1 MTEGE
6 NKMENKENTLSI
18 VIGSWGSYNA
28 CNERS
33 LGSSWICLNDFD
45 TWEEIEEELTAQGF
59 KLEGIDEEL
68 FIQDISEDLGF
79 NCDYMHP
86 KKLFNI
92 LKSSG
97 VLDIAYKFK
106 EMKAYIEIEGWD
118 YFEEKVEED
127 KDCWDDDLYFYE
139 DMTPEEVCE
148 QEFENMRLDLGGLNW
163 LLNYIDFKAMARD
176 RYNLHE
182 VSNGSIEI

>member
-1 MTEGE
+1 
-6 NKMENKENTLSI
+6 MENKKNTLSI
-18 VIGSWGSYNA
+18 VIGSWGSYNE

-33 LGSSWICLNDFD
+33 LGSSWICLNDYD

-59 KLEGIDEEL
+59 ELEGIDEEL
-68 FIQDISEDLGF
+68 FIQDISEDLEF

-97 VLDIAYKFK
+97 VLDNAYKFK

-118 YFEEKVEED
+118 CFEDKVENNDED
-127 KDCWDDDLYFYE
+127 WDNYLYFYE
-139 DMTPEEVCE
+139 DMTPAEVEER
-148 QEFENMRLDLGGLNW
+148 RLEEMGIDLGKCEW

-176 RYNLHE
+176 NNNLHE
-182 VSNGSIEI
+182 TSNGSIEIW

>member
-1 MTEGE
+1 
-6 NKMENKENTLSI
+6 MENKKNTLSI

-68 FIQDISEDLGF
+68 FIQDISEDLDF

-97 VLDIAYKFK
+97 VLDNTYKFG

-127 KDCWDDDLYFYE
+127 GKNWDDNVYFYK

-148 QEFENMRLDLGGLNW
+148 QEFKNMRLDLGKFNW
-163 LLNYIDFKAMARD
+163 LLTYIDFEAMARD

-182 VSNGSIEI
+182 TSNGSIEIW